1 MIKLVNVNKLIVN
14 KEILR
19 NINLTLPDTGL
30 VVIKGKNGSGKS
42 SLLNIISGIDNPST
56 GNIYYNNIDITKLK
70 EEDKRKFREKYISL
84 VFQKPN
90 LFLNSNVN
98 DNITIVDNKKNIKK
112 VLHFFNLENLYKTK
126 VKKLS
131 GGEKEKVA
139 LARGL
144 IKKCLVLCLD
154 EPTSN
159 LDVKTKI
166 NLYKYL
172 KNISKHKLVI
182 MVSHDSLNEEYADI
196 IINMHDGE
204 IENIINKNTV
214 QGKLEF
220 ISHKNNFNS
229 IKFVINNHFTNKIKL
244 IFNSILLIFIFTI
257 IILFLSLKNI
267 NIVDLHASS
276 LALEKD
282 SIMVFN
288 NQNYN
293 NVFLNNYFN
302 EDDITYLNN
311 NKISKNNLIIGKN
324 IFYNNSLLNF
334 TYLNRLDY
342 LYDPIERLTFIDI
355 NNLTNEIIGK
365 LPEKSNEI
373 VISSTLADVM
383 SKYGVKTSLNTDYYP
398 SSYEEFINSDFF
410 LLLGNQKVK
419 VVGIYLLDEEKYNDL
434 KDNDIS
440 SFKENI
446 LRRLYNDFLY
456 CYAGNIYVNSAF
468 FNLFNTP
475 KDSINPYN
483 SFRIL
488 PKGSYITGTLLPFD
502 EGMNVEV
509 SDGRIITELQENEI
523 IVNQDMLNSLLL
535 DDVNSIGKEI
545 NIEIEDYITKQ
556 KYNYHLTIVGMSN
569 DENYY
574 INSNT
579 LKDLLTNTFSIN
591 KLFIR
596 EDNEDIIR
604 NMLIKFDKESNPNY
618 YISSNYSNVIEDLT
632 VLTTIISFIF
642 KYLLPIF
649 IILSIILLINYIYS
663 SIKIHQKDIAILKS
677 FGISNNKINLLFI
690 EELGIISFIALIISL
705 IIFLIIK
712 FIINYIAYTILSFKI
727 NVLPLN
733 IFSLI
738 IIFSIILGIIIIT
751 ILISQRKTK
760 KLSPEII
767 FKIN

>member
-1 MIKLVNVNKLIVN
+1 MIKLVKVNKLIVN
-14 KEILR
+14 REILR

-56 GNIYYNNIDITKLK
+56 GNIYYDNTDITKLN

-98 DNITIVDNKKNIKK
+98 DNITIVNDEKNIKK
-112 VLHFFNLENLYKTK
+112 VLQFFNLENLKKTK

-159 LDVKTKI
+159 LDTKTKI
-166 NLYKYL
+166 DLYRYL

-182 MVSHDSLNEEYADI
+182 MVSHDSLSEEYADI
-196 IINMHDGE
+196 IINMQNGE
-204 IENIINKNTV
+204 IENIINKNTM

-229 IKFVINNHFTNKIKL
+229 IKFVIHNHFTNKIKL

-267 NIVDLHASS
+267 NIVDLHTSS

-282 SIMVFN
+282 SIMIFN
-288 NQNYN
+288 KQNYSS
-293 NVFLNNYFN
+293 VFADNYFN

-334 TYLNRLDY
+334 TYVNRLDY
-342 LYDPIERLTFIDI
+342 LYDPVERLTFIDI
-355 NNLTNEIIGK
+355 KDLANEIIGK

-373 VISSTLADVM
+373 VISSTLADIM
-383 SKYGVKTSLNTDYYP
+383 GKYGVKTSLNTDYYP
-398 SSYEEFINSDFF
+398 GSYEEFINSDFF
-410 LLLGNQKVK
+410 LLLGNQEVK
-419 VVGIYLLDEEKYNDL
+419 VVGIYLLDEEKYSDL
-434 KDNDIS
+434 KDNKIS

-446 LRRLYNDFLY
+446 LRRLYTDFLY
-456 CYAGNIYVNSAF
+456 CYAGNIYVTSDF

-475 KDSINPYN
+475 KNSINPFN
-483 SFRIL
+483 SFIIL
-488 PKGSYITGTLLPFD
+488 PKGSNITGTLLPFD

-579 LKDLLTNTFSIN
+579 LKGLLTNTFFTN
-591 KLFIR
+591 KLFIK
-596 EDNEDIIR
+596 EDNENTIH
-604 NMLIKFDKESNPNY
+604 NMLIKFAKDSNSDY
-618 YISSNYSNVIEDLT
+618 YLTSNYSNVIEDLT

-649 IILSIILLINYIYS
+649 VILSIILLINYIYS

-705 IIFLIIK
+705 VIFLIIK
-712 FIINYIAYTILSFKI
+712 FIINYIAYTILAFKI

>member
-1 MIKLVNVNKLIVN
+1 
-14 KEILR
+14 
-19 NINLTLPDTGL
+19 
-30 VVIKGKNGSGKS
+30 
-42 SLLNIISGIDNPST
+42 
-56 GNIYYNNIDITKLK
+56 
-70 EEDKRKFREKYISL
+70 
-84 VFQKPN
+84 
-90 LFLNSNVN
+90 
-98 DNITIVDNKKNIKK
+98 
-112 VLHFFNLENLYKTK
+112 
-126 VKKLS
+126 
-131 GGEKEKVA
+131 
-139 LARGL
+139 
-144 IKKCLVLCLD
+144 
-154 EPTSN
+154 
-159 LDVKTKI
+159 
-166 NLYKYL
+166 
-172 KNISKHKLVI
+172 
-182 MVSHDSLNEEYADI
+182 MVSHDSLSEEYADI
-196 IINMHDGE
+196 IINMQNGE
-204 IENIINKNTV
+204 IENIINKNTM

-229 IKFVINNHFTNKIKL
+229 IKFVIHNHFTNKIKL

-267 NIVDLHASS
+267 NIVDLHTSS
-276 LALEKD
+276 KKKKKD

-475 KDSINPYN
+475 KDSISPYN

-535 DDVNSIGKEI
+535 DDVNSIGREI

-579 LKDLLTNTFSIN
+579 LKGLLTNTFFTN
-591 KLFIR
+591 KLFIK
-596 EDNEDIIR
+596 EDNENTIH
-604 NMLIKFDKESNPNY
+604 NMLIKFAKDSNSDY
-618 YISSNYSNVIEDLT
+618 YLTSNYSNVIEDLT

-649 IILSIILLINYIYS
+649 VILSIILLINYIYS

-705 IIFLIIK
+705 VIFLIIK
-712 FIINYIAYTILSFKI
+712 FIINYIAYTILAFKI

>member
-1 MIKLVNVNKLIVN
+1 
-14 KEILR
+14 
-19 NINLTLPDTGL
+19 
-30 VVIKGKNGSGKS
+30 
-42 SLLNIISGIDNPST
+42 
-56 GNIYYNNIDITKLK
+56 
-70 EEDKRKFREKYISL
+70 
-84 VFQKPN
+84 
-90 LFLNSNVN
+90 
-98 DNITIVDNKKNIKK
+98 
-112 VLHFFNLENLYKTK
+112 
-126 VKKLS
+126 
-131 GGEKEKVA
+131 
-139 LARGL
+139 
-144 IKKCLVLCLD
+144 
-154 EPTSN
+154 
-159 LDVKTKI
+159 
-166 NLYKYL
+166 
-172 KNISKHKLVI
+172 
-182 MVSHDSLNEEYADI
+182 
-196 IINMHDGE
+196 
-204 IENIINKNTV
+204 
-214 QGKLEF
+214 
-220 ISHKNNFNS
+220 
-229 IKFVINNHFTNKIKL
+229 
-244 IFNSILLIFIFTI
+244 
-257 IILFLSLKNI
+257 
-267 NIVDLHASS
+267 
-276 LALEKD
+276 
-282 SIMVFN
+282 
-288 NQNYN
+288 
-293 NVFLNNYFN
+293 
-302 EDDITYLNN
+302 
-311 NKISKNNLIIGKN
+311 
-324 IFYNNSLLNF
+324 
-334 TYLNRLDY
+334 
-342 LYDPIERLTFIDI
+342 
-355 NNLTNEIIGK
+355 
-365 LPEKSNEI
+365 
-373 VISSTLADVM
+373 M

-398 SSYEEFINSDFF
+398 NSYEEFINSDFF
-410 LLLGNQKVK
+410 LLLGNQEVK

-434 KDNDIS
+434 KDNNIS

-475 KDSINPYN
+475 KDSISPYN

-502 EGMNVEV
+502 EGMSVEV

-649 IILSIILLINYIYS
+649 VILSIILLINYIYS

>member
-1 MIKLVNVNKLIVN
+1 
-14 KEILR
+14 
-19 NINLTLPDTGL
+19 
-30 VVIKGKNGSGKS
+30 
-42 SLLNIISGIDNPST
+42 
-56 GNIYYNNIDITKLK
+56 
-70 EEDKRKFREKYISL
+70 
-84 VFQKPN
+84 
-90 LFLNSNVN
+90 
-98 DNITIVDNKKNIKK
+98 
-112 VLHFFNLENLYKTK
+112 
-126 VKKLS
+126 
-131 GGEKEKVA
+131 
-139 LARGL
+139 
-144 IKKCLVLCLD
+144 
-154 EPTSN
+154 
-159 LDVKTKI
+159 
-166 NLYKYL
+166 
-172 KNISKHKLVI
+172 
-182 MVSHDSLNEEYADI
+182 
-196 IINMHDGE
+196 
-204 IENIINKNTV
+204 
-214 QGKLEF
+214 
-220 ISHKNNFNS
+220 
-229 IKFVINNHFTNKIKL
+229 
-244 IFNSILLIFIFTI
+244 
-257 IILFLSLKNI
+257 
-267 NIVDLHASS
+267 
-276 LALEKD
+276 
-282 SIMVFN
+282 
-288 NQNYN
+288 
-293 NVFLNNYFN
+293 
-302 EDDITYLNN
+302 
-311 NKISKNNLIIGKN
+311 
-324 IFYNNSLLNF
+324 
-334 TYLNRLDY
+334 
-342 LYDPIERLTFIDI
+342 
-355 NNLTNEIIGK
+355 
-365 LPEKSNEI
+365 
-373 VISSTLADVM
+373 
-383 SKYGVKTSLNTDYYP
+383 
-398 SSYEEFINSDFF
+398 
-410 LLLGNQKVK
+410 
-419 VVGIYLLDEEKYNDL
+419 
-434 KDNDIS
+434 
-440 SFKENI
+440 
-446 LRRLYNDFLY
+446 
-456 CYAGNIYVNSAF
+456 
-468 FNLFNTP
+468 
-475 KDSINPYN
+475 
-483 SFRIL
+483 
-488 PKGSYITGTLLPFD
+488 
-502 EGMNVEV
+502 MNVEV

-649 IILSIILLINYIYS
+649 VILSIILLINYIYS

>member
-1 MIKLVNVNKLIVN
+1 MIKLVKVNKLIVN
-14 KEILR
+14 REILR

-56 GNIYYNNIDITKLK
+56 GNIYYDNTDITKLN

-98 DNITIVDNKKNIKK
+98 DNITIVNDEKNIKK
-112 VLHFFNLENLYKTK
+112 VLQFFNLENLEKTK

-159 LDVKTKI
+159 LDTKTKI
-166 NLYKYL
+166 DLYRYL

-182 MVSHDSLNEEYADI
+182 MVSHDSLSEEYADI
-196 IINMHDGE
+196 IINMQNGE
-204 IENIINKNTV
+204 IENIINKNTM

-220 ISHKNNFNS
+220 IPHKNNFNS
-229 IKFVINNHFTNKIKL
+229 IKFVIHNHFTNKIKL

-267 NIVDLHASS
+267 NIVDLHTSS

-282 SIMVFN
+282 SIMIFN
-288 NQNYN
+288 KQNYSS
-293 NVFLNNYFN
+293 VFADNYFN

-334 TYLNRLDY
+334 TYVNRLDY
-342 LYDPIERLTFIDI
+342 LYDPVERLTFIDI
-355 NNLTNEIIGK
+355 KDLANEIIGK

-373 VISSTLADVM
+373 VISSTLADIM
-383 SKYGVKTSLNTDYYP
+383 GKYGVKTSLNTDYYP
-398 SSYEEFINSDFF
+398 GSYEEFINSDFF
-410 LLLGNQKVK
+410 LLLGNQEVK
-419 VVGIYLLDEEKYNDL
+419 VVGIYLLDEEKYSDL
-434 KDNDIS
+434 KDNKIS

-446 LRRLYNDFLY
+446 LRRLYTDFLY
-456 CYAGNIYVNSAF
+456 CYAGNIYVTSDF

-475 KDSINPYN
+475 KNSINPFN
-483 SFRIL
+483 SFIIL
-488 PKGSYITGTLLPFD
+488 PKGSNITGTLLPFN
-502 EGMNVEV
+502 EGMSVEV

-579 LKDLLTNTFSIN
+579 LKGLLTNTFFTN
-591 KLFIR
+591 KLFIK
-596 EDNEDIIR
+596 EDNENTIH
-604 NMLIKFDKESNPNY
+604 NMLIKFAKDSNSDY
-618 YISSNYSNVIEDLT
+618 YLTSNYSNVIEDLT

-649 IILSIILLINYIYS
+649 VILSIILLINYIYS

-705 IIFLIIK
+705 VIFLIIK
-712 FIINYIAYTILSFKI
+712 FIINYIAYTILAFKI